1 MSKKNWTSLL
11 EAEQYLAERFAELR
25 DGRTGPVFFVEH
37 GLSEPD
43 AEDLRKAVGRAA
55 RHHPLQANWWRG
67 NPLPLVVTAT
77 EVGYQYRGTGTDFWP
92 KLESA
97 LGTRVTLEARQR
109 VRDLFARCS
118 LEYRG
123 AKPPVTPWTRA
134 FHLIAWPIT
143 HSLAPLEFHR
153 QLSAALANLQSNVQ
167 DLDDDH
173 LHRAVRVA
181 ARRPSTRFEAFL
193 EDGSHAVP
201 VIRALLGGANGEI
214 SQDTVAR
221 IDLDLTADRDARID
235 LAIARRLQ
243 KRLRKRPGTSTQAV
257 PREVLSGLLQLRLRE
272 GSRLTIE
279 ARFPAVGG
287 PDTDRLRRTL
297 RRRRFR
303 PRLWDVASP
312 VPSEWLLSGLP
323 FPLHLRAVPRA
334 AATLLQGLDDLGID
348 GDLMAILESLHLDFT
363 LPLVFVPN
371 ADGDSARCV
380 RSSYVSASR
389 ECWLLA
395 EAENASTFS
404 DLPILGDL
412 GPLTC
417 YRLDPS
423 EPRGKIELDRLG
435 YGVRHGLSVSVAGAP
450 PLDDGAALPRYL
462 VGDERV
468 VVSRQTH
475 PSGAQVELGSESV
488 SLNGNLVRFR
498 VPEGRHLL
506 EISTE
511 GVSKREPFEGVRV
524 ADDKLRRVCWIELS
538 ADERTVQALLG
549 GSVALRVDG
558 LAPLEGLTLTV
569 EVEAGGYRSGTLLP
583 LDPLPQVLVAGQ
595 EPWPTLLDE
604 ATRERVLRDH
614 GPVVLHARVGAL
626 ADESWTLER
635 SLRPSWWTRG
645 PNGPSLNSEL
655 GPLEHGEISIF
666 RPAEKPVTALSDV
679 KADTILLAPLDP
691 DEETF
696 GPGAGFATF
705 CRAPSSTALLAPP
718 IVKPRL
724 RRSRWG
730 STGSVG
736 LQDLAEAWLR
746 WSLAE
751 CDTFTAE
758 IRRWQ
763 VATRVDRWIAELAC
777 GEIWALREEEIRSA
791 SADPWKLLVEECLKT
806 GRGLDEL
813 IELSERDQGKVI
825 RLAVA
830 EIRRN
835 HPDLWARLGPL
846 AVQLTDSR
854 GSLLDDADYAD
865 FDAACAHAYEQ
876 LAEMYRKTGGDQVA
890 DLMEAA
896 DPGAAPDQWDPVL
909 ESAIAGSELREL
921 GALLLPTDTARW
933 LMSLDL
939 TLMPLDEIAEELHL
953 WATESRNALA
963 GKVPSS
969 DALRAILALWIAPD
983 AAVSLDW
990 RGALEQLV
998 AERPLAR
1005 AARYLALRARSVRL
1019 GSASR

>member
-1 MSKKNWTSLL
+1 MKTRDWKSLL

-43 AEDLRKAVGRAA
+43 AEDLREAVGRAA
-55 RHHPLQANWWRG
+55 KHHPLQTNWWRG
-67 NPLPLVVTAT
+67 NPLPLIVTAT

-97 LGTRVTLEARQR
+97 LGTRVSLEARQR

-134 FHLIAWPIT
+134 FHLIAWPVT
-143 HSLAPLEFHR
+143 HALAPLEFHR

-173 LHRAVRVA
+173 LHRAVRLA

-201 VIRALLGGANGEI
+201 VIRALLGGGNGEI
-214 SQDTVAR
+214 SHDTVAR

-235 LAIARRLQ
+235 LAIARRRQ
-243 KRLRKRPGTSTQAV
+243 KRLRKRPGTSASAT
-257 PREVLSGLLQLRLRE
+257 PRKVLFGLLQLRLRE
-272 GSRLTIE
+272 GGRLTVE
-279 ARFPAVGG
+279 ARFPAIGG
-287 PDTDRLRRTL
+287 PDAERLRRTL

-323 FPLHLRAVPRA
+323 FPLHLRTVPDA
-334 AATLLQGLDDLGID
+334 AAPLLQGLDDLGID
-348 GDLMAILESLHLDFT
+348 GDLVAILDSFRLDFT

-371 ADGDSARCV
+371 ADGDLARCV
-380 RSSYVSASR
+380 RGTYVSAFR

-395 EAENASTFS
+395 EAGNTSTFS
-404 DLPILGDL
+404 DLPILGDIL
-412 GPLTC
+412 PLAC
-417 YRLDPS
+417 HRLDPS
-423 EPRGKIELDRLG
+423 EPRARMELDRLG
-435 YGVRHGLSVSVAGAP
+435 YRVRDGLSVSVAGAP
-450 PLDDGAALPRYL
+450 PLDDGAAVPRYL
-462 VGDERV
+462 VGDERI
-468 VVSRQTH
+468 VVSRQEH
-475 PSGAQVELGSESV
+475 PGGAQVELGSESV
-488 SLNGNLVRFR
+488 SLDGNLVRIR
-498 VPEGRHLL
+498 VPKGKHLL

-511 GVSKREPFEGVRV
+511 GASRREPFEGVRV
-524 ADDKLRRVCWIELS
+524 ADDMLRQACWIELS

-549 GSVALRVDG
+549 GSIALRVDG

-569 EVEAGGYRSGTLLP
+569 EVEIGDYRTGTSLP
-583 LDPLPQVLVAGQ
+583 LDPLPQILVAGQ
-595 EPWPTLLDE
+595 EPWPTLLNE
-604 ATRERVLRDH
+604 ATRERVVRDH
-614 GPVVLHARVGAL
+614 RPVVLHARVGAL
-626 ADESWTLER
+626 AKESWTLER

-645 PNGPSLNSEL
+645 PDGLSLDSEL
-655 GPLEHGEISIF
+655 GPIKHGEISIF

-679 KADTILLAPLDP
+679 KIDTVLLAPLEP

-696 GPGAGFATF
+696 GPGAGFTTF

-730 STGSVG
+730 STGSAG
-736 LQDLAEAWLR
+736 LQDLTEAWLR

-758 IRRWQ
+758 IRRRQ
-763 VATRVDRWIAELAC
+763 AATLVDRWIAELTC

-791 SADPWKLLVEECLKT
+791 TADPWKLLVEECLET

-813 IELSERDQGKVI
+813 IELSERDQGEVI

-830 EIRRN
+830 EIRRI

-846 AVQLTDSR
+846 AVQHADSR

-865 FDAACAHAYEQ
+865 FDAACARAYEQ
-876 LAEMYRKTGGDQVA
+876 LADRYRKSGEDQIA
-890 DLMEAA
+890 DLLEAA

-909 ESAIAGSELREL
+909 ESAIARSELREL

-939 TLMPLDEIAEELHL
+939 TLMSLDEIVEEVHL
-953 WATESRNALA
+953 WAMDSRNALA
-963 GKVPSS
+963 GEVPSS
-969 DALRAILALWIAPD
+969 NMLRAILALWIAPD

-990 RGALEQLV
+990 RGALERLV

-1019 GSASR
+1019 GSA